1 MRLSNVLDG
10 FASVFAWGTGF
21 GANARA
27 YPDVRGGFARD
38 RQKLRADVRRVG
50 NDLRAGLET
59 HGKPVLKRAGQK
71 RPG

>member
-10 FASVFAWGTGF
+10 FASAFAWGVP
-21 GANARA
+21 ARA
-27 YPDVRGGFARD
+27 YPDLRGGFARD
-38 RQKLRADVRRVG
+38 RQKLRGDMRRVG
-50 NDLRAGLET
+50 NDLRAGLEQ